1 MVNAKVKLTW
11 APSAVT
17 AAIRRE
23 VKTAVRKGGERVR
36 RETMVALNV
45 SGKAA
50 TAKAKLNQG
59 DEGERIARKKLIKNL
74 KTITIKNKT
83 IMFGGSYT
91 YGKGK
96 RRTTADRIYWYGEPL
111 HRWVQSSVPG
121 TPPHKQTGELQRR
134 ISVQPVNE
142 GYRAKVGPAN
152 NLKYGRIQELGGKT
166 RFGTLPARPYL
177 EPSFQKMVPAIM
189 QDFRVAI
196 AKATS

>member
-1 MVNAKVKLTW
+1 M
-11 APSAVT
+11 
-17 AAIRRE
+17 R
-23 VKTAVRKGGERVR
+23 KT
-36 RETMVALNV
+36 LNV
-45 SGKAA
+45 ISSTPGK
-50 TAKAKLNQG
+50 
-59 DEGERIARKKLIKNL
+59 RIA
-74 KTITIKNKT
+74 
-83 IMFGGSYT
+83 FGGTLRYKK
-91 YGKGK
+91 KGVLSQV
-96 RRTTADRIYWYGEPL
+96 DRVYWYGEPL

-166 RFGTLPARPYL
+166 RFGTLPPRPYL

>member
-50 TAKAKLNQG
+50 TAKAQLNKG
-59 DEGERIARKKLIKNL
+59 GVADRLARKRLLQGIKVIALNGRTL
-74 KTITIKNKT
+74 R
-83 IMFGGSYT
+83 FGGSYT

-96 RRTTADRIYWYGEPL
+96 KKATVDRIYWYGSPL
-111 HRWVQSSVPG
+111 FRWVQSSVPG

-142 GYRAKVGPAN
+142 GYRAKVGPSN